1 MIVPEKLKK
10 GDTVALVSL
19 SSGMGGEKEFYHRY
33 LLGKER
39 LEKEFGLNVVV
50 MPNALKGCEYLYK
63 HPEARANDLMEA
75 FKNKNIKAIF
85 TMIGGDDSIRII
97 PYIDNEVIKNNPKI
111 FIGYSDTTVTN
122 MLLYKNGLISYY
134 GPSLLSEIAENGSMH
149 EYTKKHLENAL
160 FKNDSIVIK
169 FSEEWTNDRIDWT
182 DETKNSEFRKMKKEV
197 HGYEVLQ
204 GSGIFQ
210 GKLLGGC
217 LDVMNMIIGTS
228 IWPDVNEWEN
238 KILFIETSE
247 EKPSPD
253 NVVYFLRHLVALGI
267 MNKINGIIVGKPKDE
282 VYYDEYKKAF
292 LKVIK
297 EEENL
302 NLPILYNVNFGH
314 SAPMCT
320 LPYGIN
326 AVVNLDNKTITIENN
341 LIN

>member
-1 MIVPEKLKK
+1 M
-10 GDTVALVSL
+10 
-19 SSGMGGEKEFYHRY
+19 
-33 LLGKER
+33 
-39 LEKEFGLNVVV
+39 
-50 MPNALKGCEYLYK
+50 
-63 HPEARANDLMEA
+63 
-75 FKNKNIKAIF
+75 FKN
-85 TMIGGDDSIRII
+85 
-97 PYIDNEVIKNNPKI
+97 Y
-111 FIGYSDTTVTN
+111 
-122 MLLYKNGLISYY
+122 
-134 GPSLLSEIAENGSMH
+134 
-149 EYTKKHLENAL
+149 
-160 FKNDSIVIK
+160 SIVIK
-169 FSEEWTNDRIDWT
+169 SSEEWTNDRIDWT

>member
-50 MPNALKGCEYLYK
+50 MPNALKGCEYLYN

-169 FSEEWTNDRIDWT
+169 SSEEWTNDRIDWT

-326 AVVNLDNKTITIENN
+326 AVVNLDNKIITIENN